1 MKWILL
7 VALFVAGSAT
17 VNADAICGRVNRISS
32 PLNRPQWKVTARK
45 DRLFGHLIGLS
56 ASEVIECEGEPA
68 EKKPDAWT
76 YHERLGPGAHTFLHH
91 WVVKFKQGKVV
102 EVEVIREAVGC
113 ILIRPP
119 RNGGQSVD
127 Y

>member
-7 VALFVAGSAT
+7 VALFVAGSTT
-17 VNADAICGRVNRISS
+17 VSAEGICGRVHRIS
-32 PLNRPQWKVTARK
+32 PRLRTPQRKVISRK
-45 DRLFGHLIGLS
+45 DPLFGHLIGRS
-56 ASEVIECEGEPA
+56 ESEVIECQGEPA

-76 YHERLGPGAHTFLHH
+76 YHERLGPGTHTFLHH

-113 ILIRPP
+113 IIMLPP
-119 RNGGQSVD
+119 REGRSKP
-127 Y
+127 